1 MDKKFLP
8 MEIMRHVVLNG
19 TNELTMVYV
28 VDAGKKSLQQV
39 HIVINVKPTH
49 QIIKDMVDDDDDDDD
64 DDD

>member
-1 MDKKFLP
+1 

-64 DDD
+64 